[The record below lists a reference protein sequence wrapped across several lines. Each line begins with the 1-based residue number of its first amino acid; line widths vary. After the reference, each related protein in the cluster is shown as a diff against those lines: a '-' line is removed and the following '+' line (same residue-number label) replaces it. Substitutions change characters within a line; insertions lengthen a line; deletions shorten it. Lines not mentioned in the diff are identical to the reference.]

1 MLTLDSNPLLL
12 DDRLLAL
19 GGRLLGIDAG
29 LLGLDE
35 RLQTVE
41 SFPHVPGIGLLSDPR
56 GRRRR

>member
-1 MLTLDSNPLLL
+1 
-12 DDRLLAL
+12 
-19 GGRLLGIDAG
+19 LGIDAG